1 MGNKVTH
8 SFEVLHKILC
18 ILLTGV
24 LLLQIG
30 CTTTKVLQT
39 VEPEKQKTD
48 ERKYLALKLGQVIR
62 ITYKRS
68 GKSAKRLDVVVRV
81 KYVTSDAVVVDHQRA
96 EFQVPFDIIEKI
108 ELVDE
113 AKILTPH
120 ELRTLEQ
127 DDLKAEKDK
136 QVPLKSGQL
145 IRVTIKGL
153 YKGLYKR
160 SKPLVAHVKSVT
172 SDAIVVTNENKDTR
186 IYFEHIKKI
195 EVVTKEFSTLKS
207 FIFATAIK
215 ALVFSIAALIAYG
228 QATSE

>member
-1 MGNKVTH
+1 MCENVTH
-8 SFEVLHKILC
+8 GFEVSRKILC

-24 LLLQIG
+24 LLIQTG
-30 CTTTKVLQT
+30 CTTTKVLHT
-39 VEPEKQKTD
+39 VEPENQKTD
-48 ERKYLALKLGQVIR
+48 ERKGLALKPGHFIR

-68 GKSAKRLDVVVRV
+68 DKSAKRLDVVARV
-81 KYVTSDAVVVDHQRA
+81 KYVTSDAIVVVHQRA

-108 ELVDE
+108 EVVDE

-127 DDLKAEKDK
+127 DNLRAEKDK
-136 QVPLKSGQL
+136 QFPLKSGQL

-160 SKPLVAHVKSVT
+160 PKPLVVHVKSVT
-172 SDAIVVTNENKDTR
+172 SDAIVVTNENKETR

-195 EVVTKEFSTLKS
+195 EVVKKDLSTLKS
-207 FIFATAIK
+207 FIFATGIK
-215 ALVFSIAALIAYG
+215 ALVFFIAALIAYG
-228 QATSE
+228 QGVSG